1 MLIGLVAPGDPIS
14 FAFGGGDTFVDTL
27 VITKTDADKIKAQL
41 SAGRCVNV
49 TVSPNQ
55 FIPLVRSAVASSA
68 RGPSYSFSAIKPD
81 IGAPGG
87 SVSAEVGTGDG
98 ETAFGGTS
106 GATPMVAG
114 SRRCW
119 SGPGRSPAEI
129 KSLR

>member
-1 MLIGLVAPGDPIS
+1 VLIGLVAPGDPIS